1 MRSPRSFPGAALLAI
16 VSACGSGPGPTAT
29 HARSSCDAALARPH
43 VVLAELSAED
53 RAAIE
58 AQARRGTVA
67 LRLDGCA
74 LRTVPECVPAGAYV
88 YRAQAMEHHEVTA
101 ATHDELALRMPLAV
115 PRLGPLVRGGG
126 QLAVNATTVGTW
138 VAPRVDKT
146 TMSGDC
152 SRATHY
158 AQALAVGA
166 FELRAGG
173 SLAEDDG
180 ARAACQNAPGT
191 GAPPDAC
198 GALVAAQIR
207 VLPERSAGPGPTPS
221 AVGSVV
227 SASCPPGTHWD
238 ELGRCAHDVAI
249 SPRAIG
255 ATVKIPKGTFFMG
268 AHEKNPRA
276 VTVAAFELDLTEV
289 TVAAYKTC
297 VDAGICTLPSV
308 GGLCNYPT
316 RLNHPVNCVD
326 WEQAKTYCRAVQ
338 KRLPNE
344 AEWEYAG
351 RGTDGRA
358 YPWGNDPPSTQMCW
372 GRSGIG
378 VRTGGPTEG
387 TCAVGEVVG
396 DRSPFGIIDMGG
408 NVSEWTSEAGCPES
422 IPGCSPTRQG
432 GAGAQTRG
440 WNWEHRLETQVP
452 LWMRHGEF
460 ANTRRP
466 ALGFRCAR

>member
-1 MRSPRSFPGAALLAI
+1 MRLALATCL
-16 VSACGSGPGPTAT
+16 VVTACGSHRAPTQAQGSCGP
-29 HARSSCDAALARPH
+29 ALDRPH
-43 VVLAELSAED
+43 IVLAELSAED

-58 AQARRGTVA
+58 AQARLGTVA

-74 LRTVPECVPAGAYV
+74 LRTVPECVPTGAYA
-88 YRAQAMEHHEVTA
+88 YQPQPIAYQEVPVTRHGA
-101 ATHDELALRMPLAV
+101 
-115 PRLGPLVRGGG
+115 
-126 QLAVNATTVGTW
+126 QLAMSATTIGAW
-138 VAPRVDKT
+138 VAPAVDKT

-173 SLAEDDG
+173 ALAEDDG
-180 ARAACQNAPGT
+180 ARAACTSGPRP
-191 GAPPDAC
+191 GAPPEGC

-207 VLPERSAGPGPTPS
+207 PLPERPAPTPAPS
-221 AVGSVV
+221 AAA

-238 ELGRCAHDVAI
+238 ELGRCSQNVPI
-249 SPRAIG
+249 SPRTIG
-255 ATVKIPKGTFFMG
+255 ATIKIPAGTFFMG
-268 AHEKNPRA
+268 AHEKNPRS

-289 TVAAYKTC
+289 TVAAYKAC
-297 VDAGICTLPSV
+297 VDAGICTLPGV
-308 GGLCNYPT
+308 GNLCNYPA
-316 RLNHPVNCVD
+316 RLNHPINCVD
-326 WEQAKTYCRAVQ
+326 WEQSKTYCKAVQ
-338 KRLPNE
+338 KRLPRE

-358 YPWGNDPPSTQMCW
+358 YPWGNDPPKTQLCW

-387 TCAVGEVVG
+387 TCAVGEVLG
-396 DRSPFGIIDMGG
+396 DRSPFGIIDMAG
-408 NVSEWTSEAGCPES
+408 NVSEWMVEEGCPES

-440 WNWEHRLETQVP
+440 WNWQHRLESQVP

-460 ANTRRP
+460 ANTRQ
-466 ALGFRCAR
+466 ASLGFRCAR